1 MAAVAVEVAQTTNDV
16 NQMKLRL
23 GTMEYFNMEITQ
35 ELSRMS
41 KISHY
46 CNTQIPNASKGPDVI
61 LANADDS
68 IRRESAPVDQSDDQ
82 Q

>member
-1 MAAVAVEVAQTTNDV
+1 MEVAQTTNDV

-23 GTMEYFNMEITQ
+23 GTIEYFNTEITQ